1 MTRLLHHTL
10 LLLASFAI
18 AAAAHASYGQMRL
31 DGIGFFL
38 AFALTVAYG
47 AVVDIALFAKVFR
60 YRAGM
65 VGGVF
70 VALVLIALL
79 LAMAAAP
86 GELAGVFKGAPGG
99 APLVVLLL
107 TGAVFLPF
115 IVFAP
120 LAQYRTMRQNRRW
133 PGWVTAWLLLQVA
146 LLPGFFALAN
156 TEDHFWK
163 QDYSAGHAVGGE
175 ARAGGLGRMLQQADQ
190 LRERIWGTAWTHAR
204 RQDPS
209 GRYPARQSGWVAG
222 LAKALDD
229 SALIAANEPLGEA
242 DRTVM
247 RILIERHLAR
257 YAIPK
262 IKAKLIWDALE
273 PGRFA
278 KQLAPNGP
286 NEQGVADDE
295 VIPLLLE
302 RLEAHAG
309 SRLCPDGRMMEADR
323 ALLGELVLARVHSQD
338 EARKRELQAELDA
351 KKREAEL
358 LDAPFPFSLLLKATN
373 TLENMFGGQ
382 DVKVPDWSS
391 YPQRIERLCGGPQ

>member
-1 MTRLLHHTL
+1 MTRRLHQTL
-10 LLLASFAI
+10 LFLASFAV

-38 AFALTVAYG
+38 AFALIVAYG
-47 AVVDIALFAKVFR
+47 VVVDIALFANVFR

-65 VGGVF
+65 VGGIF

-99 APLVVLLL
+99 AALVVLLL
-107 TGAVFLPF
+107 TGTVFLPF

-120 LAQYRTMRQNRRW
+120 LAQYRAMRQNRRW
-133 PGWVTAWLLLQVA
+133 PGWVTAWLLMQVA
-146 LLPGFFALAN
+146 LLPGFFALAH

-190 LRERIWGTAWTHAR
+190 LRERIWGTGWTHAR

-229 SALIAANEPLGEA
+229 STLIAANEPLGEA

-247 RILIERHLAR
+247 RTLIERYLGM

-278 KQLAPNGP
+278 RQLAPNGL
-286 NEQGVADDE
+286 NEPGIADDE
-295 VIPLLLE
+295 VIPLLLA
-302 RLEAHAG
+302 RLETHAG

-323 ALLGELVLARVHSQD
+323 ALLDELVLARVRSQD

-351 KKREAEL
+351 KNREAEVQE
-358 LDAPFPFSLLLKATN
+358 APFPFSLLLKATN
-373 TLENMFGGQ
+373 TLGNMAGGQ